1 MNWLKT
7 GSLIA
12 LLLTACG
19 DDSKPAQA
27 PDAEPEETFDLT
39 VSIPELDGSVSAY
52 FDDQGVLHAECST
65 DADCYAAQGY
75 FHASHRFFQM
85 DLRRRLA
92 RGRLSELAGP
102 ILLDNDE
109 RSRTV
114 LATRTGGRIE
124 QALWDSATPKTKAA
138 IEAYTKGVNAWIG
151 DLRNERNGAAL
162 SAEYDF
168 SIIDK
173 TNIADWDVLDSAA
186 CFVPLMDQLTNRSGS
201 DLLAA
206 EAIALLGP
214 DVAADLFGQQ
224 TPSAST
230 IIEQP
235 KSKNAKAPSSQPQHA
250 RQAAAQQQAKMRT
263 FLSVIKDAQRMST
276 NVSGS
281 DEVGSN
287 NWVVAP
293 SLANG
298 TALLA
303 NDPHLSLSN
312 PSIWY
317 MNHLDSKTNGNGALH
332 IAGAAF
338 VGLPGILF
346 GQNENIAWGVTTT
359 FFDQSDVYLETLN
372 AAGTAVIFN
381 GEEVPLINVDY
392 EYQVSGAE
400 PQTRQAQYVPHHG
413 PILSKDTE
421 AGTAVSLRWAAQDAT
436 TDLNFLTEIWEART
450 TEEARTAL
458 LNVTSPGQNFV
469 IIDTAGS
476 IGWYPYNQVP
486 SRPWRETTPA
496 HLPLPGDGSAEWD
509 GYLDYADLPQ
519 VTNPPGGY
527 IATAN
532 NDMTGAMFDGDPANE
547 AQLALQSHVADGYR
561 HERIVQRLRGRVDH
575 DIESMQDIQADTHSL
590 YGERVTPLLTADLD
604 AAVGLSADAITLRD
618 ILTSWD
624 FKCPSGFDN
633 TDADSPVPSVD
644 EATTASAQGCAAF
657 HVLWSR
663 LRTATFQDELD
674 AAGAQLPLRHQ
685 AMALALLRPETLSQ
699 TYWDDV
705 STVAVE
711 TKADT
716 VVAAAES
723 AAAFLV
729 AELGSSPSAWRWGA
743 LHTLTLRAD
752 LFDAAGVDEFN
763 SDTFINDGALSTV
776 DVAAPINDI
785 DDDYTQAAGAST
797 RLTCSADSSCVSCYH
812 ELPGGQRHA
821 RSSNFYLSLFEKYL
835 VNEPSALGFSI
846 VDARADAVESV
857 RVE

>member
-7 GSLIA
+7 GALIA
-12 LLLTACG
+12 LLVTACG
-19 DDSKPAQA
+19 DNSKSSPET
-27 PDAEPEETFDLT
+27 DAEPEETFDLT
-39 VSIPELDGSVSAY
+39 VSVPDLDGKVSAY
-52 FDDQGVLHAECST
+52 FDDQGVLHAECASN
-65 DADCYAAQGY
+65 ADCYAAQGY

-102 ILLDNDE
+102 ILLDTDE

-124 QALWDSATPKTKAA
+124 QSLWDSATPKTKAA

-151 DLRNERNGAAL
+151 DLRNERNGAVL

-206 EAIALLGP
+206 EAVALLGA
-214 DVAADLFGQQ
+214 DIAGDLFGQQ

-230 IIEQP
+230 ILEQP
-235 KSKNAKAPSSQPQHA
+235 QTKAVASPTPAPQANAG
-250 RQAAAQQQAKMRT
+250 AQQQATMRR
-263 FLSVIKDAQRMST
+263 FLSVIKDAQRMGT
-276 NVSGS
+276 TVSGS

-287 NWVVAP
+287 NWVVGPTQAGG
-293 SLANG
+293 S
-298 TALLA
+298 ALLA
-303 NDPHLSLSN
+303 NDPHLALSN

-317 MNHLDSKTNGNGALH
+317 MNHLDAKTNGDGTLH
-332 IAGAAF
+332 IAGASF

-392 EYQVSGAE
+392 EYKVSNAE
-400 PQTRQAQYVPHHG
+400 PQIRQAQYVPHHG
-413 PILSKDTE
+413 PILSIDTN

-436 TDLNFLTEIWEART
+436 TDLNFLTEIWEAST

-469 IIDTAGS
+469 VIDTAGD

-496 HLPLPGDGSAEWD
+496 HLPLPGDGTAEWD

-519 VTNPPGGY
+519 ATNPASGY

-532 NDMTGAMFDGDPANE
+532 NDMTGAMFDGDPTNE

-561 HERIVQRLRGRVDH
+561 HERIAQRLAARSDH
-575 DIESMQDIQADTHSL
+575 DIESMQDIQADNHSL
-590 YGERVTPLLTADLD
+590 YGERVTALLTSDLD
-604 AAVGLSADAITLRD
+604 AATGLSAEAATLRD
-618 ILTSWD
+618 LLKAWD
-624 FKCPSGFDN
+624 YKCPSGYDN
-633 TDADSPVPSVD
+633 TDAENPVASTD
-644 EATTASAQGCAAF
+644 AATTASAQGCAAF

-663 LRTATFQDELD
+663 LRSATFQDDLD

-705 STVAVE
+705 STGPVE

-716 VVAAAES
+716 VVAAAEA

-729 AELGSSPSAWRWGA
+729 SELGSDAADWRWGA

-752 LFDAAGVDEFN
+752 LFDAAGVADFN
-763 SDTFINDGALSTV
+763 SATFINDGALSTV
-776 DVAAPINDI
+776 DVASPINDI
-785 DDDYTQAAGAST
+785 DDNYAHSAGAST
-797 RLTCSADSSCVSCYH
+797 RLTCSADSSGVSCHH

-835 VNEPSALGFSI
+835 GNAPSALGFSI
-846 VDARADAVESV
+846 SAARAGAAESV
-857 RVE
+857 LVE